1 MFLTFSLSPVK
12 RTALFESMMCKF
24 RNSAGTSVQYYKLGE
39 MFVKEERQV
48 CV

>member
-1 MFLTFSLSPVK
+1 MFLTLSLSPEN

-24 RNSAGTSVQYYKLGE
+24 RNSAVTSAQYYKLGA

-48 CV
+48 YV